1 MDKNQ
6 NAPSNIL
13 LPTELPGFVDLLP
26 KLASR
31 LTVRPLLLMMVD
43 GDDRILCSSDQ
54 GFGLPRWFDGD
65 DGFVQLKTHGQWIVS
80 GECDGGCWLNGAY
93 FHWVCESVPTEEHGA
108 CYLYMVSD
116 AKVMHSWMASL
127 LHEVVENARLS
138 LSGASFRRKIDDTHL
153 FTFAIMNAMKI
164 GVMALDPA
172 GQILFANNAT
182 CQTLGIRRRELLKVP
197 IGKLVQNW
205 SSIYQIVS
213 EGGKFINEEI
223 VVMVNQVKTKYNVNI
238 SPINADG
245 GRKLVGM
252 VITLREL
259 ENVYNLVNKYTG
271 MQARFTF
278 EDIVVKG
285 LNMRKLVEYART
297 IADSPSTVLIGGES
311 GTGKEVFAQSIHN
324 ASSRRDHG
332 FVAINCAAI
341 PENLIESELFG
352 YDEGAFTGARKGG
365 NPGKFE
371 LAHNGTLFLDEIGD
385 MKPEMQ
391 AKLLRA
397 IQEGQ
402 VVRVGGDKTI
412 PVNVRLIAATNKDL
426 GEEVR
431 EGRFRLDLYYRLS
444 VIPLMI
450 PPLRERKED
459 LPSLIKYFIS
469 KKSIKLQK
477 EIPILRYSQLQE
489 LLDYAWP
496 GNIRELENYIE
507 QFVNLSGNLAFDDY
521 LRSRNV
527 QPVTIRG
534 NSSDSLDGALLL
546 SIEQMERNLIEN
558 TIHAFNH
565 NMSQAAK
572 SLGISRNTLYQKMK
586 RYRI

>member
-1 MDKNQ
+1 MSKSHHSSTS
-6 NAPSNIL
+6 ALSPL
-13 LPTELPGFVDLLP
+13 EL
-26 KLASR
+26 S
-31 LTVRPLLLMMVD
+31 
-43 GDDRILCSSDQ
+43 
-54 GFGLPRWFDGD
+54 
-65 DGFVQLKTHGQWIVS
+65 GFVQQLPAVVDRLEIDPLVVLMIDGDGNVLYLANNQVDASGWFEGGAWQEPSNEHWIKIGQGRGRFYSGGVS
-80 GECDGGCWLNGAY
+80 
-93 FHWVCESVPTEEHGA
+93 FHWVKASIPVQDQENCTI
-108 CYLYMVSD
+108 YLFSGSAVD
-116 AKVMHSWMASL
+116 HDWMGVL
-127 LHEVVENARLS
+127 LATLVENVRLS
-138 LSGASFRRKIDDTHL
+138 LSGASFRRKMDDTQL

-164 GVMALDPA
+164 GVMALNPT
-172 GQILFANNAT
+172 GQILFANDAT
-182 CQTLGIRRRELLKVP
+182 CQTLGIRRRELLEIP
-197 IGKLVQNW
+197 ISQLVQNW
-205 SSIYQIVS
+205 PSIYQIVS

-223 VVMVNQVKTKYNVNI
+223 VVLVNQVKTKYNVNI
-238 SPINADG
+238 SPIPDETG
-245 GRKLVGM
+245 QLLIGM

-278 EDIVVKG
+278 DDMVAKG
-285 LNMRKLVEYART
+285 QNMRKLVEYART
-297 IADSPSTVLIGGES
+297 IADSPSTVLIEGES

-431 EGRFRLDLYYRLS
+431 SGRFRLDLYYRLS
-444 VIPLMI
+444 VIPLVI
-450 PPLRERKED
+450 PPLRDRKED
-459 LPSLIKYFIS
+459 LPSLIKFFIS

-477 EIPILRYSQLQE
+477 EAPVLRYSQLQE
-489 LLDYAWP
+489 LLDYSWP

-507 QFVNLSGNLAFDDY
+507 QFVNLSGNIVFGDY
-521 LRSRNV
+521 LSSRNV
-527 QPVTIRG
+527 QPASAYPQ
-534 NSSDSLDGALLL
+534 SSGQSATDSLISLD
-546 SIEQMERNLIEN
+546 EMERRLIEK
-558 TIHAFNH
+558 TIHHFNH

-572 SLGISRNTLYQKMK
+572 NLGISRNTLYLKTK
-586 RYRI
+586 KYGL